1 MLKAKKKERNRA
13 NEKLKIFKNGSKDR
27 EREREKDGVENVI
40 LKQERMKERE
50 RVILVAKEEHARERL
65 RLKKKL

>member
-1 MLKAKKKERNRA
+1 MEVKT
-13 NEKLKIFKNGSKDR
+13 

-65 RLKKKL
+65 ILKKKL

>member
-13 NEKLKIFKNGSKDR
+13 NEKFKLFKNGSKD
-27 EREREKDGVENVI
+27 REREKDGVENVI